1 MTVRELIS
9 NQIIAED
16 AQVHIKRLPG
26 EESAPYDL
34 KSDINYIDLQVWGEF
49 RVVLFQY
56 YPEGKL
62 LIIKVVEPEKINNWM
77 NLLWPP
83 KKKKVLCS
91 ERRDEQ

>member
-83 KKKKVLCS
+83 KEKK
-91 ERRDEQ
+91 